1 MRFIVKFCAV
11 MLAALTLS
19 FTAFAAEPTADEI
32 EARAKDVGHALRCVV
47 CQNQSIEESDASL
60 AQDMRLLVRA
70 RIKAGDSNEDVIAF
84 MRDRYGDYVLLKP
97 PMQGNT
103 YVLWFTPFLLVLLCG
118 AWFLISTRKRSSA
131 VIEPLSEA
139 EAAALKRL
147 TDGADINAG
156 DTGS

>member
-1 MRFIVKFCAV
+1 MRIIVKFCAT
-11 MLAALTLS
+11 MLAAIALS

-60 AQDMRLLVRA
+60 AQDMRRLVRA

-103 YVLWFTPFLLVLLCG
+103 YVLWFAPFLLVLLCG
-118 AWFLISTRKRSSA
+118 AWFLISTRKRTSV

-139 EAAALKRL
+139 EIAALKRL
-147 TDGADINAG
+147 TDGGDTNAG
-156 DTGS
+156 DTSS